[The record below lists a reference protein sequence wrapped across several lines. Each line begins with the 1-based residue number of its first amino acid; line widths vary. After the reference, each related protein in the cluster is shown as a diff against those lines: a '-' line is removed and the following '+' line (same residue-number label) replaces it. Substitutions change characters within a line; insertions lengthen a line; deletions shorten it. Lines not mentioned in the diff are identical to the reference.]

1 MDNGQKLYL
10 EIGAANGDIPRHRV
24 GQQQPGRRGVLV
36 GEAPRQ
42 ADLDIDNIDI
52 DNIDIDM

>member
-52 DNIDIDM
+52 DM